1 MATRVKFDTKP
12 IINYLEDLVK
22 NGKNI
27 DLVVPKALKA
37 GGGVLLDGMKKR
49 VRKDTHNLEEH
60 LVMDGPYQDGNYHF
74 VKVGL
79 SQKADAETARY
90 GNVQEYGSSSMPAQ
104 SYIRAT
110 KDHDL
115 GKARKAMLAVI
126 KEELF
131 E

>member
-90 GNVQEYGSSSMPAQ
+90 ANAQEYGTSSMPAQ

-110 KDHDL
+110 EDHDL

>member
-37 GGGVLLDGMKKR
+37 GGGVLLEGMKKR
-49 VRKDTHNLEEH
+49 VRKDTRNLEKH
-60 LVMDGPYQDGNYHF
+60 LEIDGPHQDGNYHF

-79 SQKADAETARY
+79 SQKADAETPRY
-90 GNVQEYGSSSMPAQ
+90 ANAQEYGTSSMPAQ

-110 KDHDL
+110 EDHDL

>member
-1 MATRVKFDTKP
+1 MATRVKLDTKA
-12 IINYLEDLVK
+12 ITNYLEELVNK
-22 NGKNI
+22 GKDI
-27 DLVVPKALKA
+27 DQVVPKALKA
-37 GGGVLLDGMKKR
+37 GGEILLEGMKKR

-60 LVMDGPYQDGNYHF
+60 LDMVGPYQDGNYHY

-90 GNVQEYGSSSMPAQ
+90 GNVQEYGSSSMEAQ

-110 KDHDL
+110 MDHD
-115 GKARKAMLAVI
+115 GRKARKEVLNVVQ
-126 KEELF
+126 EELF

>member
-37 GGGVLLDGMKKR
+37 GGGVLLEGMKKR
-49 VRKDTHNLEEH
+49 VRKDTRNLEKH
-60 LVMDGPYQDGNYHF
+60 LEIDGPHQDGNYHF

-90 GNVQEYGSSSMPAQ
+90 ANAQEYGTSSMPAQ

-110 KDHDL
+110 EDHDL

>member
-12 IINYLEDLVK
+12 IINYLEELVK
-22 NGKNI
+22 SGKNI

-37 GGGVLLDGMKKR
+37 GGGVLLEGMKKR

-90 GNVQEYGSSSMPAQ
+90 ANAQEYGTSSMPAQ

-110 KDHDL
+110 TDNDRT
-115 GKARKAMLAVI
+115 KARKAMLAVI

>member
-37 GGGVLLDGMKKR
+37 GGGVLLEGMKKR
-49 VRKDTHNLEEH
+49 VRKDTRNLEKH
-60 LVMDGPYQDGNYHF
+60 LEIDGPHQDGNYHV

-90 GNVQEYGSSSMPAQ
+90 ANAQEYGTSSMPAQ

-110 KDHDL
+110 EDHDL

>member
-12 IINYLEDLVK
+12 IINYLEELVK

-27 DLVVPKALKA
+27 DLVVPRALKA

-60 LVMDGPYQDGNYHF
+60 LVMDGPFQDGNYHF
-74 VKVGL
+74 VRVGL

-90 GNVQEYGSSSMPAQ
+90 ANAQEYGTSSMEAQ

-110 KDHDL
+110 EDHDL